1 MMSEHSIVSIVV
13 AVIGAL
19 AAVAVALISGRANR
33 KSKGKTQNRRRSKAG
48 SRSEAPAFERAIA
61 RLLVIAIYG
70 VAGFFGLTAIL
81 AFSDG
86 FALMGASLIVA
97 AAGFA
102 LPAHFLDES
111 LSQRP

>member
-1 MMSEHSIVSIVV
+1 MSEHSIVSIVV
-13 AVIGAL
+13 AIIGAL
-19 AAVAVALISGRANR
+19 AAVAVALISGRA
-33 KSKGKTQNRRRSKAG
+33 KSKGKTQNRRRPKAG

-61 RLLVIAIYG
+61 RLLVAAIYG

-102 LPAHFLDES
+102 LSAHFLDES